1 MSAKVEGLPGIL
13 RRVKR
18 MGMKLA
24 QATASAGSL
33 AALMPGAPES
43 QPPEQ
48 TFPLGPRRMTRVSPN
63 AALPRSVFKDWRRDS
78 SLELTVA
85 FLGGPPGCRNGD
97 RNAVLVIGDGRKIGA
112 ELVSACCY

>member
-24 QATASAGSL
+24 QATVSAGSL
-33 AALMPGAPES
+33 VALMPGAPES
-43 QPPEQ
+43 WPPDR
-48 TFPLGPRRMTRVSPN
+48 TFPLGPWRTAPISPN
-63 AALPRSVFKDWRRDS
+63 AAVPRSVSKDWRRDS

-85 FLGGPPGCRNGD
+85 LLGGPLGCGNGN
-97 RNAVLVIGDGRKIGA
+97 RNAALVIGDGDKIRA
-112 ELVSACCY
+112 ELVSVCRY